1 MRIVSISYNDLVEQ
15 KQETLLTATE
25 EAFGPQGLGIIVIRD
40 VPEFAVLRQRVLEE
54 AAKLGELG
62 KTNHFTNVLD
72 DCISPESNYSTGW
85 SHGKEQLTQ
94 GVPDTSKGSF
104 YANPLV
110 PNLLEAV
117 LQRDD
122 FKDIHEE
129 KLRKQANDNPS
140 FFAPNVFPRACPELE
155 PALTSMGK
163 LIHHVG
169 CLVARACQDYC
180 REKHELSIP
189 LHSIV
194 AESLNCK
201 ARLLHYYDEPKNGNN
216 WWCGWHKDHGAL
228 TGLVPC
234 MYRKDGKEIK
244 LEEPSLY
251 IQTRNGENIG
261 VSWPADCLAFQL
273 GETFQ
278 ILTNGLLEATPHAVK
293 RVEEGCTR
301 EALAV
306 FLQPEFDFPL
316 TANYTE
322 EILSSTVRPLK
333 QRYRPGCTFGE
344 FHNATV
350 QAFQAK

>member
-1 MRIVSISYNDLVEQ
+1 MSTIISVSYNDLIEQ
-15 KQETLLTATE
+15 KQETLLPATE
-25 EAFGPQGLGIIVIRD
+25 QAFGPQGLGILVITD
-40 VPEFAVLRQRVLEE
+40 VPEFAALRHRVLQQ
-54 AAKLGELG
+54 AVLLGQLSQS
-62 KTNHFTNVLD
+62 NALD

-110 PNLLEAV
+110 PNLLEAI
-117 LQRDD
+117 LQRDTH
-122 FKDIHEE
+122 KDTNEFT
-129 KLRKQANDNPS
+129 KQAAENPS
-140 FFAPNVFPRACPELE
+140 FFAPNVYPQACPELE

-180 REKHELSIP
+180 LQKHGVDIP
-189 LHSIV
+189 LYHII
-194 AESLNCK
+194 ANSLNCK
-201 ARLLHYYDEPKNGNN
+201 ARLLHYYDEPTGNE

-234 MYRKDGKEIK
+234 LYRKLNQDIIMKD
-244 LEEPSLY
+244 PSLY
-251 IQTRNGENIG
+251 IQNRNGDHIG

-278 ILTNGLLEATPHAVK
+278 ILTNGLLQATPHAVK
-293 RVEEGCTR
+293 RVGQGCSR
-301 EALAV
+301 ESLAV

-316 TANYTE
+316 TVDYSE
-322 EILSSTVRPLK
+322 EVLSSTVRPLK

-350 QAFQAK
+350 TAFQTQP